1 MVKRKG
7 IQTLCKCTKQAQEGV
22 AVHREQER
30 ESEKAKVGEG
40 FSEFVAGYL
49 IVGLVRLLLSLLVS
63 SGSVS
68 TPAPPTR
75 R

>member
-1 MVKRKG
+1 MQVYETG
-7 IQTLCKCTKQAQEGV
+7 TEGV
-22 AVHREQER
+22 AVRIEQER
-30 ESEKAKVGEG
+30 ESEKTKVRQLS

-49 IVGLVRLLLSLLVS
+49 LVGLARLLLSLLVS
-63 SGSVS
+63 SGSVA